1 MTDKIIRILRLTIWF
16 TLCSVFVLLI
26 LKPFGVQIVSHNG
39 MFALFLDFA
48 DMAGIA
54 FVSSVICVF
63 FNLLK
68 DNGTIKGYI
77 RDMSIVWIFSIV
89 IFTSIQWLVYER
101 VYYLIVL
108 PTVIYIC
115 IVILGF
121 QTLCFWIRTLY
132 RERNELQDINEML
145 KQQQELHAM
154 QNDDDSAIDEEKQC
168 VLHSDYNDQGI
179 IIHPQSFIY
188 VESVGNYADVCYI
201 DNEQLTNTTI
211 RTTIKQLKEDFSEHD
226 FIVQCHRGFLVNL
239 EYVESM
245 EGSNGRLFL
254 NMFYSDKKIPVSR
267 ANKTAIKEAL
277 SICFIKR
284 CY

>member
-1 MTDKIIRILRLTIWF
+1 MIDKLKRILKLTAWF
-16 TLCSVFVLLI
+16 TLCSVFVLVI

-54 FVSSVICVF
+54 LVSSAICVF
-63 FNLLK
+63 YNLFK
-68 DNGTIKGYI
+68 NNGTISGYI
-77 RDMSIVWIFSIV
+77 RDMAIVWAFSIV
-89 IFTSIQWLVYER
+89 IFTLIQWLVYDRE
-101 VYYLIVL
+101 YYLIGL
-108 PTVIYIC
+108 PTIIYIC

-121 QTLCFWIRTLY
+121 QTLCYWIRNLY
-132 RERNELQDINEML
+132 RERNELQAINEML
-145 KQQQELHAM
+145 KQQQELHAV
-154 QNDDDSAIDEEKQC
+154 QIDEDSTTEEEKQC
-168 VLHSDYNDQGI
+168 ILHSDYNDQEI
-179 IIHPQSFIY
+179 TLNPRCFIY

-211 RTTIKQLKEDFSEHD
+211 RTTIKQLKDDLSDQD

-245 EGSNGRLFL
+245 EGSNGRLYL
-254 NMFYSDKKIPVSR
+254 NMFYSAKKIPVSR

-277 SICFIKR
+277 STLQ
-284 CY
+284 